1 MPMLHCRFQPIRR
14 VGAALLGCRWLVAV
28 VALAAA
34 SVVTLS
40 PAHAVDPA
48 ITFLDRAAKDAIAAS
63 RSRSPSA
70 LQGVIGRY
78 ADAPQ
83 IGLYALGDYRPRL
96 EPVDKEPYFAG
107 MIRFIGRYAAT
118 EAPKYPVARV
128 TFTPEVRQ
136 TRSGITVDSTL
147 VMQDGTSYDVSWL
160 LTKYGTSY
168 RIRDA
173 QVMSFWLTS
182 FLQKLFIDY
191 IGQNNG
197 SVKAL
202 VQVLQRH

>member
-1 MPMLHCRFQPIRR
+1 MRGRTALLSHS
-14 VGAALLGCRWLVAV
+14 VVAAALAFVAS
-28 VALAAA
+28 LL
-34 SVVTLS
+34 TLQ

-63 RSRSPSA
+63 RTRSPAA
-70 LQGVIGRY
+70 LQAVISRY
-78 ADAPQ
+78 ADGPQ
-83 IGLYALGDYRPRL
+83 IGLYALGDYRSRL
-96 EPVDKEPYFAG
+96 EAGDREAYFSG
-107 MIRFIGRYAAT
+107 MLRFIGRYAAT
-118 EAPKYPVARV
+118 ESSKYPVVRV

-136 TRSGITVDSTL
+136 TRSGITVDSTI
-147 VMQDGTSYDVSWL
+147 VMQDGTSYDVAWL
-160 LTKYGTSY
+160 LTKYGTGY

-173 QVMSFWLTS
+173 QVLSFWLSS
-182 FLQKLFIDY
+182 FLQKLFVDY

>member
-1 MPMLHCRFQPIRR
+1 MHVMLVSIRR
-14 VGAALLGCRWLVAV
+14 TARAHAACWALLALVFAALAP
-28 VALAAA
+28 
-34 SVVTLS
+34 LS
-40 PAHAVDPA
+40 PAYAVDPA

-63 RSRSPSA
+63 RSRSPAA
-70 LQGVIGRY
+70 LQAVISRY
-78 ADAPQ
+78 ADAQQ
-83 IGLYALGDYRPRL
+83 IGLYALGDYRSKL
-96 EPVDKEPYFAG
+96 EPADREPYFSG
-107 MIRFIGRYAAT
+107 MLRFIGRYAAT
-118 EAPKYPVARV
+118 ESPKYPIARV

-136 TRSGITVDSTL
+136 TRSGITVDSTI
-147 VMQDGTSYDVSWL
+147 VMQDGTSYDVAWL
-160 LTKYGTSY
+160 LTKYGTGY

-182 FLQKLFIDY
+182 FLQKLFVDY

>member
-1 MPMLHCRFQPIRR
+1 MPLLQNRFQPIRR
-14 VGAALLGCRWLVAV
+14 IGSALQGCRLLVAV
-28 VALAAA
+28 IALAA
-34 SVVTLS
+34 SLVTVS

-48 ITFLDRAAKDAIAAS
+48 IIFLDRAAKETIAAS

-70 LQGVIGRY
+70 LQGVIARY

-83 IGLYALGDYRPRL
+83 LGLYALGDYRPRL
-96 EPVDKEPYFAG
+96 EPTDKEPYFAG
-107 MIRFIGRYAAT
+107 MIRFIGRYAST

-136 TRSGITVDSTL
+136 TRAGVTVDSTI
-147 VMQDGTSYDVSWL
+147 VMQDGTSYDVAWL

-173 QVMSFWLTS
+173 QVMSFWLSS
-182 FLQKLFIDY
+182 FLQKLFVDY

>member
-1 MPMLHCRFQPIRR
+1 MHVTFRRFRCSARALR
-14 VGAALLGCRWLVAV
+14 VAFMALVLTSVAP
-28 VALAAA
+28 
-34 SVVTLS
+34 LS
-40 PAHAVDPA
+40 PAFAVDPA
-48 ITFLDRAAKDAIAAS
+48 ITFLDRAAKDAIAAA

-70 LQGVIGRY
+70 LQGVIARY

-83 IGLYALGDYRPRL
+83 IGLYALGDYRAKL
-96 EPVDKEPYFAG
+96 EPADREPYFAG

-118 EAPKYPVARV
+118 ESPKYPIARV

-136 TRSGITVDSTL
+136 TRAGITVDSTL
-147 VMQDGTSYDVSWL
+147 VMQDGTTYDVAWL
-160 LTKYGTSY
+160 LTKYGTGY

-182 FLQKLFIDY
+182 FLQKLFTDY
-191 IGQNNG
+191 ISQNNG

>member
-1 MPMLHCRFQPIRR
+1 MPMPHFRFQPLRR
-14 VGAALLGCRWLVAV
+14 MGPALLGYRLLVAGS
-28 VALAAA
+28 ALAIAQLVA
-34 SVVTLS
+34 TPSF
-40 PAHAVDPA
+40 AVDPA
-48 ITFLDRAAKDAIAAS
+48 IAFLDRAAKDAIAAA

-70 LQGVIGRY
+70 LQGVIARY

-83 IGLYALGDYRPRL
+83 IGLYALGDFRPRL
-96 EPVDKEPYFAG
+96 EPGDKEPYFAG

-182 FLQKLFIDY
+182 FLQKLFVDY

>member
-1 MPMLHCRFQPIRR
+1 MHVTFRRFRSCAR
-14 VGAALLGCRWLVAV
+14 VLRLALI
-28 VALAAA
+28 ALALT
-34 SVVTLS
+34 SVAPLT
-40 PAHAVDPA
+40 PAFAVDPA

-70 LQGVIGRY
+70 LQGVIQRY
-78 ADAPQ
+78 ADASQ
-83 IGLYALGDYRPRL
+83 IGLYALGDYRGKL
-96 EPVDKEPYFAG
+96 EPADREPYFAG

-118 EAPKYPVARV
+118 ESPKYPIARV

-136 TRSGITVDSTL
+136 TRAGITVDSTL
-147 VMQDGTSYDVSWL
+147 VMQDGTSYEVAWL
-160 LTKYGTSY
+160 LTKYGSGY

-182 FLQKLFIDY
+182 FLQKLFVDY